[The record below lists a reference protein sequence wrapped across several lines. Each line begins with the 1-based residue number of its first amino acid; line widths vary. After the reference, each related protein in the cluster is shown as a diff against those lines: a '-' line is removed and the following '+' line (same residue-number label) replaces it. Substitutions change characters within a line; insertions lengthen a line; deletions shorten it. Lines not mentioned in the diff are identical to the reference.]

1 MFLGKLLGRTGE
13 VFRRSARTP
22 EQCPGQSAATGMNA
36 RDSAHT
42 AGMSR
47 FIRNDD
53 AADIAWKLFEETGSL
68 HYYMLYKQLKK

>member
-1 MFLGKLLGRTGE
+1 
-13 VFRRSARTP
+13 
-22 EQCPGQSAATGMNA
+22 MNA
-36 RDSAHT
+36 RDPAHT